1 MFFVAI
7 INNGKLVCI
16 GSSLFLRSRYGNGY
30 YLTLVVDD
38 GSNDVMKSLEHIS
51 EDDKDDIVDG
61 SVDDLDTVPTRNASG
76 K

>member
-1 MFFVAI
+1 M
-7 INNGKLVCI
+7 
-16 GSSLFLRSRYGNGY
+16 FLRSRYGNGY